1 MIDIIYNQG
10 VDTMG
15 KRHNLLTDDVFKNSK
30 YIATINYA
38 TDFTD
43 IRKEDNTQYKMIL
56 DIFKTFILLNNC
68 FFSDSNLSYLD
79 KVGNATNLLETLFEI
94 NDDESVVGVKYSV
107 RNIKSICDKYC
118 RHLYNLMSGWYYC
131 LYNLSSK
138 DVDNSTQLKNIL
150 KDIEKE
156 MNTLEYVEFD
166 SIVKDNITYQK
177 NNVKNYKDY
186 KRFICKF
193 DYIYSQREQFIS
205 EFKEKYYKRTR
216 IALTDDDI
224 KVFRKVFTTITYGNN
239 GLINTIN
246 NTPLDTKNLNEKSSN
261 KYIYKVYLKLN
272 GITYDSDT
280 FKTDVIAFS
289 LMLQRLYDK
298 AKVRGINYID
308 VLKNFDMLAFLTIC
322 EETILTDEISFDF
335 VDNNI
340 NGILLD
346 LKDIYKVLTS
356 TTMTYEE
363 ITANTKR
370 YNEEILIKAYQI
382 IRDIIERNKDMFME
396 VS

>member
-1 MIDIIYNQG
+1 
-10 VDTMG
+10 MG

-79 KVGNATNLLETLFEI
+79 KVGNATDLLETLFEI
-94 NDDESVVGVKYSV
+94 NDDENVVGVKYSV
-107 RNIKSICDKYC
+107 RDIKGICDKYC
-118 RHLYNLMSGWYYC
+118 RHLYNLMSKWYYC
-131 LYNLSSK
+131 LDNLSSK
-138 DVDNSTQLKNIL
+138 DINNSNRLKNIL
-150 KDIEKE
+150 KDIENE

-177 NNVKNYKDY
+177 NNVKNYKNY

-216 IALTDDDI
+216 ITLTDDDI
-224 KVFRKVFTTITYGNN
+224 NVFRNVFTTIAYGNN

-246 NTPLDTKNLNEKSSN
+246 NTPLDTRNLNEKSSD
-261 KYIYKVYLKLN
+261 KYIYKAYLKLN

-280 FKTDVIAFS
+280 FKTDVVNFS
-289 LMLQRLYDK
+289 IMLQRLYIK
-298 AKVRGINYID
+298 AKDRGLNYLD
-308 VLKNFDMLAFLTIC
+308 VLRNFDMLAFLTIC

-335 VDNNI
+335 IDNNI

-346 LKDIYKVLTS
+346 LKDTYKVLKS

-363 ITANTKR
+363 ITTDTKR

>member
-1 MIDIIYNQG
+1 MTDIIYKRG

-79 KVGNATNLLETLFEI
+79 KVGNATDLLETLFEI
-94 NDDESVVGVKYSV
+94 NDDENVVGVKYSV
-107 RNIKSICDKYC
+107 RDIKGICDKYC
-118 RHLYNLMSGWYYC
+118 RHLYNLMSEWYDC
-131 LYNLSSK
+131 LCYLSKK
-138 DVDNSTQLKNIL
+138 DIENSTQLKNIL
-150 KDIEKE
+150 KDIETE

-216 IALTDDDI
+216 ITLTDDDVN
-224 KVFRKVFTTITYGNN
+224 VFRKVFTTIAYGNN

-246 NTPLDTKNLNEKSSN
+246 NTPLDTRNLNEKSSD
-261 KYIYKVYLKLN
+261 KYIYKAYLKLN

-280 FKTDVIAFS
+280 FKTDVKNFS
-289 LMLQRLYDK
+289 IMLQRLYIK
-298 AKVRGINYID
+298 AKDRGLNYLD
-308 VLKNFDMLAFLTIC
+308 VLRNFDMLAFLTMC
-322 EETILTDEISFDF
+322 EETILTDKLKLSFT
-335 VDNNI
+335 DNDI

-346 LKDIYKVLTS
+346 LKDTYKVLKS

-363 ITANTKR
+363 ITTDTKR

-382 IRDIIERNKDMFME
+382 IRNIIERNKDMFME

>member
-1 MIDIIYNQG
+1 
-10 VDTMG
+10 MG

-30 YIATINYA
+30 YITTINYA

-68 FFSDSNLSYLD
+68 FFSDSSLSYLD
-79 KVGNATNLLETLFEI
+79 KVGNATDLLETLFEI

-107 RNIKSICDKYC
+107 RDIKGICDKYC
-118 RHLYNLMSGWYYC
+118 RHLYNLMSEWYNC
-131 LYNLSSK
+131 LCYLSQK
-138 DVDNSTQLKNIL
+138 DIENSPQLKNIL
-150 KDIEKE
+150 KNIENE
-156 MNTLEYVEFD
+156 MNILEYVEFD

-216 IALTDDDI
+216 ITLTDDDVN
-224 KVFRKVFTTITYGNN
+224 VFRKVFTTIAYGNN
-239 GLINTIN
+239 GLINIIN
-246 NTPLDTKNLNEKSSN
+246 NTPLDTRNLNEKSSD
-261 KYIYKVYLKLN
+261 KYIYKAYLKLN

-280 FKTDVIAFS
+280 FKTDVENFS
-289 LMLQRLYDK
+289 IMLQRLYIK
-298 AKVRGINYID
+298 AKDRGLNYLD
-308 VLKNFDMLAFLTIC
+308 VLRNFDMLAFLTMC
-322 EETILTDEISFDF
+322 EETILIDKLKLSFTDND
-335 VDNNI
+335 I

-346 LKDIYKVLTS
+346 LKDTYKVLKS

-363 ITANTKR
+363 ITTDTKR

>member
-1 MIDIIYNQG
+1 MTDIIYRRG

-79 KVGNATNLLETLFEI
+79 KVGNATDLLETLFEI

-107 RNIKSICDKYC
+107 RDIKGICDKYC
-118 RHLYNLMSGWYYC
+118 RHLYNLMSEWYNC
-131 LYNLSSK
+131 LCYLSQK
-138 DVDNSTQLKNIL
+138 DIENSTQLKNIL
-150 KDIEKE
+150 KDIENE

-216 IALTDDDI
+216 ITLTDDD
-224 KVFRKVFTTITYGNN
+224 VNMFRKVFTTIAYGNN

-246 NTPLDTKNLNEKSSN
+246 NTPLDTRNLNEKSSD
-261 KYIYKVYLKLN
+261 KYIYKAYLKLN

-280 FKTDVIAFS
+280 FKANVKNFS
-289 LMLQRLYDK
+289 IMFQRLYIK
-298 AKVRGINYID
+298 AKDRGLNYLD
-308 VLKNFDMLAFLTIC
+308 VLRNFDMLAFLTMC
-322 EETILTDEISFDF
+322 EETILIDKLKLSFTDND
-335 VDNNI
+335 I

-346 LKDIYKVLTS
+346 LKDTYKVLKS

-363 ITANTKR
+363 ITTDTKR

>member
-1 MIDIIYNQG
+1 MR
-10 VDTMG
+10 
-15 KRHNLLTDDVFKNSK
+15 RHNHLTDDVFKNSK
-30 YIATINYA
+30 YIATINRT
-38 TDFTD
+38 TDFKD
-43 IRKEDNTQYKMIL
+43 IRKETRKEKSEYFGQYDLIL
-56 DIFKTFILLNNC
+56 DIFQTFILVFNC
-68 FFSDSNLSYLD
+68 FFSDSNKNKAEKADEARTIIEKLIYKDYENSQTHKYTVRDIKEIVD
-79 KVGNATNLLETLFEI
+79 KRARRLYKYMEQWQKELKKITPKNANDSIFLNEMIATL
-94 NDDESVVGVKYSV
+94 
-107 RNIKSICDKYC
+107 
-118 RHLYNLMSGWYYC
+118 
-131 LYNLSSK
+131 
-138 DVDNSTQLKNIL
+138 
-150 KDIEKE
+150 EKE
-156 MNTLEYVEFD
+156 MNDLEYVEFD
-166 SIVKDNITYQK
+166 SIVNENITYQK
-177 NNVKNYKDY
+177 NSVKNYKDY
-186 KRFICKF
+186 KKYICKF
-193 DYIYSQREQFIS
+193 DYIYNKRDEFIN

-216 IALTDDDI
+216 ISLTDDDI
-224 KVFRKVFTTITYGNN
+224 DMFRKIFTTITYGNN

-246 NTPLDTKNLNEKSSN
+246 NTPLDTRNLNEKSSD

-298 AKVRGINYID
+298 AKVKGINYID
-308 VLKNFDMLAFLTIC
+308 VLKNFDMLTFLTIC
-322 EETILTDEISFDF
+322 EETILTDEIIFDF

-346 LKDIYKVLTS
+346 LKDIYKVLKS

-363 ITANTKR
+363 ITADTKR

>member
-1 MIDIIYNQG
+1 MS
-10 VDTMG
+10 V
-15 KRHNLLTDDVFKNSK
+15 
-30 YIATINYA
+30 
-38 TDFTD
+38 
-43 IRKEDNTQYKMIL
+43 
-56 DIFKTFILLNNC
+56 LLNNC

-79 KVGNATNLLETLFEI
+79 KVGNATDLLETLFEI
-94 NDDESVVGVKYSV
+94 NDDENVVGVKYSV
-107 RNIKSICDKYC
+107 RDIKGICDKYC
-118 RHLYNLMSGWYYC
+118 RHLYNLMSEWYSC
-131 LYNLSSK
+131 LCYLSQK
-138 DVDNSTQLKNIL
+138 DIENSTQLKNIL
-150 KDIEKE
+150 KDIENE

-186 KRFICKF
+186 KRFICRF

-216 IALTDDDI
+216 ITLTDDDI
-224 KVFRKVFTTITYGNN
+224 NVFRKVFTTIAYGNN

-246 NTPLDTKNLNEKSSN
+246 NTPLDTRNLNEKSSD
-261 KYIYKVYLKLN
+261 KYIYKAYLKLN

-280 FKTDVIAFS
+280 FKTDVKNFS
-289 LMLQRLYDK
+289 IMLQRLYIK
-298 AKVRGINYID
+298 AKDRGLNYLD
-308 VLKNFDMLAFLTIC
+308 VLRNFDMLAFLTMC
-322 EETILTDEISFDF
+322 EETILIDKLKLSFTDND
-335 VDNNI
+335 I

-346 LKDIYKVLTS
+346 LKDTYKVLKS

-363 ITANTKR
+363 ITTDTKR